1 MSVRLS
7 YLDLL
12 GYTAM
17 EKEDYS
23 GFHNTFDNDFVPFFV
38 SANNIFDSVCSHEIY
53 QNTEN
58 VDAFYLLSSFD
69 KNEDI
74 AVFISLCR
82 LLSLRQL
89 LSIVE
94 YRFTLRG
101 FATVNNKN
109 YLNQTFN
116 PSKVSQKLYLKL
128 DKLQKQTRFARVALD
143 KKIASKQTL
152 AVCKS
157 KYFVCNVHSKAKT
170 FYVNPFLIFFDP
182 YFDNFQY
189 SNKFV
194 RYKFYETLRDSVSY
208 LLNKN
213 HKTSIDNQEPFKK
226 AIWLALQFDYFLRK
240 TNLPY
245 KPILLKKDLKYAFL
259 YLKNDN
265 VILDLISFLK
275 EIITI
280 IKTNFS
286 TEVACLKYL
295 KEKYGKEF
303 TLKRLKTIIDADTL
317 CVLPLNVFEI
327 GCAFIREVQLKEEIV
342 EETINNL
349 YMRLNRLYL
358 SLLSTLKKQHEVFYG
373 SLLEEYRN
381 EFIVGNKMFKKTSV
395 FDLFE

>member
-38 SANNIFDSVCSHEIY
+38 SAKNIFDSVCSHEIY

-58 VDAFYLLSSFD
+58 VDSFYLLSSFD

-74 AVFISLCR
+74 ADFISLCR

-194 RYKFYETLRDSVSY
+194 RHKFYETLRDSVSY

-245 KPILLKKDLKYAFL
+245 KPILLKK
-259 YLKNDN
+259 
-265 VILDLISFLK
+265 IL
-275 EIITI
+275 
-280 IKTNFS
+280 N
-286 TEVACLKYL
+286 
-295 KEKYGKEF
+295 
-303 TLKRLKTIIDADTL
+303 
-317 CVLPLNVFEI
+317 
-327 GCAFIREVQLKEEIV
+327 
-342 EETINNL
+342 
-349 YMRLNRLYL
+349 M
-358 SLLSTLKKQHEVFYG
+358 HFY
-373 SLLEEYRN
+373 
-381 EFIVGNKMFKKTSV
+381 I
-395 FDLFE
+395 